1 MYTALEYVCGI
12 LYIHTTGIGN
22 RKLSREFFRK
32 QERNIDELRIVIR
45 GAARSFDLLGS
56 DYLQRNRVDFCSRS
70 TDDFDAILSDWSRV
84 GEDISKSC
92 SRIEKE
98 IDQKRGS
105 EVLPDERYSFA

>member
-1 MYTALEYVCGI
+1 MGKRTAP
-12 LYIHTTGIGN
+12 
-22 RKLSREFFRK
+22 KK